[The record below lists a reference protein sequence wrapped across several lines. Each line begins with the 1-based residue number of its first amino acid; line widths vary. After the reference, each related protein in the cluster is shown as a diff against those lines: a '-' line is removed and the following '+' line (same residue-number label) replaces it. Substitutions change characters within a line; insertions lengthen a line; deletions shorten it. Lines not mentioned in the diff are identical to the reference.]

1 MNSSQTP
8 TPSSIATP
16 MMDTAQQKT
25 SRWLAM
31 AALVMVGVLYQCL
44 PREIQVGPAWLPLA
58 LVSALVVAGWL
69 THSAALD
76 AWNQRLGN
84 VTLIVLAG
92 FLSASLFQFLSNL
105 DEWRGPRVLLTA
117 AGELWASNILLFA
130 SVYWRLDAGGPHVRR
145 RRKQHFEGAA
155 FLFPQM
161 TMPGGQGGWQPH
173 FIDYLFLAFNTS
185 TAFSPTDTPTLTPWA
200 KVAMMV
206 QSLIS
211 LGTMVLVV
219 ARAVGLFPT
228 GS

>member
-1 MNSSQTP
+1 
-8 TPSSIATP
+8 
-16 MMDTAQQKT
+16 
-25 SRWLAM
+25 M
-31 AALVMVGVLYQCL
+31 AALVAVGVLYGYL
-44 PREIQVGPAWLPLA
+44 PDDIQIGPPWLPLA
-58 LVSALVVAGWL
+58 LVSILVGATWV
-69 THSAALD
+69 THSAALL

-92 FLSASLFQFLSNL
+92 FLSASLFQFLNHL
-105 DEWRGPRVLLTA
+105 GEWRDPRVLLAA
-117 AGELWASNILLFA
+117 AGDLWASNILLFA
-130 SVYWRLDAGGPHVRR
+130 SVYWRLDAGGPHARR
-145 RRKQHFEGAA
+145 RRKQHFDGAA

-161 TMPGGQGGWQPH
+161 TMPGGAGAWQPH

-200 KVAMMV
+200 KVAMMA

-228 GS
+228 TGP